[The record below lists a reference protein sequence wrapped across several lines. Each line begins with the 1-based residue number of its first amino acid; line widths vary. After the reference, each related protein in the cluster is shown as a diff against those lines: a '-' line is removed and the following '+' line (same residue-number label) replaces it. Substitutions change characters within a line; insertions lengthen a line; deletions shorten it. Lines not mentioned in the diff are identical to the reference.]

1 MLSFGA
7 KRGPLII
14 MLRTF
19 LLILVTAVA
28 VTSLAAQIPDPPVG
42 GVGMG
47 HLHLRVSEADYA
59 EHTRLLV
66 EGLGARVAKLGN
78 LDTYLIRDVVILV
91 AKGDHEGGTV
101 GTSVNHI
108 GFFVKDLAAAE
119 VKWKAAGGKM
129 LPDKPTPAQSYVE
142 LPGGIKVELSEKT
155 DLDVAISHH
164 HIHFA
169 TASDTETQAWYLDM
183 FGVTANTRGPFQTAD
198 LPGAELTFMDSATP
212 VVGTQN
218 HGLDHIGFE
227 IKNLEAFCKELEA
240 KGIEFDRPYRSIPA
254 LGLGIAFFTDPWGT
268 YIELTEGLT
277 QLK

>member
-1 MLSFGA
+1 
-7 KRGPLII
+7 

-19 LLILVTAVA
+19 FLMLAAVVAASSLV
-28 VTSLAAQIPDPPVG
+28 AQIPEPPDG

-47 HLHLRVSEADYA
+47 HLHLRVSEADYP
-59 EHTRLLV
+59 EHKRMLV
-66 EGLGARVAKLGN
+66 EGLGARAANLGR
-78 LDTYLIRDVVILV
+78 LEAFLIRDVVILV
-91 AKGDHEGGTV
+91 SQGDHEGGTV

-108 GFFVKDLAAAE
+108 GFLVKDLAAAE
-119 VKWKAAGGKM
+119 AKWKAAGGTM
-129 LPDKPTPAQSYVE
+129 LPDKPTPSQSYVE
-142 LPGGIKVELSEKT
+142 LPGGIKVELSEKIN
-155 DLDVAISHH
+155 LEVPISHH

-169 TASDTETQAWYLDM
+169 TASDTETQAWYIEM

-198 LPGAELTFMDSATP
+198 LPGAELTFMESAPP

-218 HGLDHIGFE
+218 RGLDHIGFE
-227 IKNLEAFCKELEA
+227 VKNLEAFCKELEA
-240 KGIEFDRPYRSIPA
+240 KGITFGRPYSEIPA